1 MSNTSLQKSKEPSNK
16 PNHSMTLL
24 KMAPPNSKLVPAIS
38 KGYAI
43 NKPQLSLP
51 TTQFIT
57 KTTTS
62 KSIDVKVEGTKVEG
76 KPPITKLLA
85 QTLERRQQKQQQ
97 ELIKQQ
103 QELIKQQQEMLKQ
116 NIFPKP
122 PTGGYSITFHSV
134 GIVNVEIF
142 ALW

>member
-1 MSNTSLQKSKEPSNK
+1 
-16 PNHSMTLL
+16 MTLL

-38 KGYAI
+38 KGYPI

-62 KSIDVKVEGTKVEG
+62 KSSTDVKVEGTKVEG

-134 GIVNVEIF
+134 GTVNVEIF
-142 ALW
+142 ALR